1 MKPTLIF
8 TAAALAFAIIAVNPI
23 GAQNAGKAAP
33 KADAKAAPAPLPAGG
48 AGGAAFPQRPL
59 APAEV
64 RTRGEALY
72 KAECAFCHGED
83 ARGGDMG
90 SNIIRSQIVL
100 NDDKGER
107 IAPVLTKGEGVEG
120 TMMPKFSFNQNQIAD
135 LAGFLHSFRVNGYDG
150 SRMRPETIVVGNAQA
165 GLAYFAQRCSS
176 CHSPT
181 GDLKGIGTRIN
192 DPRTLQQRWL
202 NPSAGGRGQTSR
214 PTTVTVTLANNQ
226 KVEGTLVRI
235 DDFLVTLTL
244 ADGRQRTIKR
254 DNDTPRVELKDPYQ
268 THKDLYPAYTDT
280 NIHDLT
286 AYLVTLK

>member
-1 MKPTLIF
+1 MKSTLIL
-8 TAAALAFAIIAVNPI
+8 AAALVATAIIALTPAS
-23 GAQNAGKAAP
+23 AQNVGKN

-48 AGGAAFPQRPL
+48 AGGAAYPQRPP
-59 APAEV
+59 APADV
-64 RTRGEALY
+64 RARGEALY

-90 SNIIRSQIVL
+90 NNIIRSQIVL

-107 IAPVLTKGEGVEG
+107 ISPVLTKGEGVEG

-135 LAGFLHSFRVNGYDG
+135 IAGFLHSFRVNGYDG

-165 GLAYFAQRCSS
+165 GQAYFAQKCAS

-181 GDLKGIGTRIN
+181 GDLKGIATRIN
-192 DPRTLQQRWL
+192 DPRTLQQRWI
-202 NPSAGGRGQTSR
+202 NPSAGGRGQTAK

-226 KVEGTLVRI
+226 KVEGSLVRI

-254 DNDTPRVELKDPYQ
+254 DGDTPKVEFKDPYQ
-268 THKDLYPAYTDT
+268 AHRDLYPVYTDA